1 MSVLVV
7 GISHKSAPVE
17 LLEKLALDADGTAKL
32 VADVLGGEHVSEA
45 TAIVTCN
52 RLEVYAEVDRFHGS
66 VEDVSGLLVA
76 RAEQS
81 TEALLPHLYV
91 HYDEG
96 AVSHLFQVAAGL
108 DSMVVGEG
116 QILGQTREALR
127 IGQEH
132 GTVGPALNALF
143 QQALRVG
150 KRAHAETDI
159 DRAAP
164 SLVSAALERSS
175 VPVAG
180 ARAVVIGAGAMA
192 SLAVAHL
199 SRSGAASIVVLNR
212 TAARAERLAAE
223 YDARSLPLTALADEL
238 PSADLVLSCTGAR
251 EPQVRLADV
260 VTARGSSDRPL
271 TVIDLALPH
280 DVDPSVADLPGVE
293 LVNLAGLSQ
302 ELRGLEATAGVDDV
316 RTIVGQEIAAF
327 LAVRRQA
334 SVTPTVVA
342 LRSMATSVVD
352 AEMER
357 LAARLPQLDD
367 ATRAEVLHTVRRV
380 ADKLLHEPTVRV
392 KELADAEPAAS
403 YTAALAELFRLDPDA
418 VGAISRAEG
427 QQ

>member
-1 MSVLVV
+1 LVV

-17 LLEKLALDADGTAKL
+17 LLEKLALDGDGTIKL
-32 VADVLGGEHVSEA
+32 IADVIAGEHVSEA

-52 RLEVYAEVDRFHGS
+52 RLELYAEVDRFHGS
-66 VEDVSGLLVA
+66 VEDLSGLLVA

-116 QILGQTREALR
+116 QILGQTRDALR

-132 GTVGPALNALF
+132 GTVGPALNTLF

-164 SLVSAALERSS
+164 SLVTAALERST

-180 ARAVVIGAGAMA
+180 ARTVVIGAGAMA

-199 SRSGAASIVVLNR
+199 ARGGAASISVLNR
-212 TAARAERLAAE
+212 TASNADRLAAE
-223 YDARSLPLTALADEL
+223 YGATSVPLTALADEL
-238 PSADLVLSCTGAR
+238 ATADIVVSCTGSP
-251 EPQVRLADV
+251 EPLVKLADV
-260 VTARGSSDRPL
+260 VTARGASDRPL
-271 TVIDLALPH
+271 TIVDLALPH

-293 LVNLAGLSQ
+293 LISLAGLAE

-316 RTIVGQEIAAF
+316 RTIVAQEIAAF

-357 LAARLPQLDD
+357 LASRLPGLDET
-367 ATRAEVLHTVRRV
+367 TRAEVLQTVRRV

-392 KELADAEPAAS
+392 KELADAEPAVS
-403 YTAALAELFRLDPDA
+403 YTAALAELFRLDPEAVDA
-418 VGAISRAEG
+418 MTRAEG
-427 QQ
+427 KQ

>member
-1 MSVLVV
+1 VSVLVV

-17 LLEKLALDADGTAKL
+17 VLERLALDPEGAIKL
-32 VADVLGGEHVSEA
+32 VSDVVAGEHVTEA

-76 RAEQS
+76 RAEQP
-81 TEALLPHLYV
+81 TEAMLRHLYV

-108 DSMVVGEG
+108 DSMVLGEG
-116 QILGQTREALR
+116 QILGQTRDALR

-132 GTVGPALNALF
+132 GTVGPALNTLF

-164 SLVSAALERSS
+164 SLVSTALERSAT
-175 VPVAG
+175 PVEG

-199 SRSGAASIVVLNR
+199 SRGGAASISVLNR
-212 TAARAERLAAE
+212 TAGRAERLAQE
-223 YDARSLPLTALADEL
+223 YGATSLPMSALVGEL
-238 PSADLVLSCTGAR
+238 ASADIVVSCTGAP
-251 EPQVRLADV
+251 EPLVRLADV
-260 VTARGSSDRPL
+260 VTARGGSDRPL

-280 DVDPSVADLPGVE
+280 DVDPALAELPGIE
-293 LVNLAGLSQ
+293 LINLTGLADA
-302 ELRGLEATAGVDDV
+302 LRGLEADAGVDDV

-342 LRSMATSVVD
+342 LRSMATAVVD

-357 LAARLPQLDD
+357 LGTRLPDLDE
-367 ATRAEVLHTVRRV
+367 ATRAEVLHTMRRV

-392 KELADAEPAAS
+392 KELADAEPAVS
-403 YTAALAELFRLDPDA
+403 YTAALAELFRLDPQA
-418 VGAISRAEG
+418 VDRVTRAEG
-427 QQ
+427 KQ

>member
-17 LLEKLALDADGTAKL
+17 LLEKLALDGDGTVKL
-32 VADVLGGEHVSEA
+32 ITDVMGGEHVSEA

-66 VEDVSGLLVA
+66 VEDLSGLLLA

-96 AVSHLFQVAAGL
+96 AVSHLFQVASGL

-116 QILGQTREALR
+116 QILGQTRDALR

-132 GTVGPALNALF
+132 GTVGPALNTLF

-175 VPVAG
+175 VPVGG
-180 ARAVVIGAGAMA
+180 ARTVVIGAGAMA

-199 SRSGAASIVVLNR
+199 ARGGADRIAVLNR
-212 TAARAERLAAE
+212 TAANAERLADE
-223 YDARSLPLTALADEL
+223 YGAASLPLDRLGDEL
-238 PSADLVLSCTGAR
+238 AVADMVVSCTGAP
-251 EPQVRLADV
+251 EPLVRLADV
-260 VTARGSSDRPL
+260 VTARGGSDRPL

-280 DVDPSVADLPGVE
+280 DVEPAVGQLPGVE
-293 LVNLAGLSQ
+293 LISLAGLAD

-342 LRSMATSVVD
+342 LRSMATAVVD

-357 LAARLPQLDD
+357 LAARLPGLDET
-367 ATRAEVLHTVRRV
+367 TRAEVLQTVRRV

-392 KELADAEPAAS
+392 KELADAEPAVS

-418 VGAISRAEG
+418 VGAMTRAEG
-427 QQ
+427 KP